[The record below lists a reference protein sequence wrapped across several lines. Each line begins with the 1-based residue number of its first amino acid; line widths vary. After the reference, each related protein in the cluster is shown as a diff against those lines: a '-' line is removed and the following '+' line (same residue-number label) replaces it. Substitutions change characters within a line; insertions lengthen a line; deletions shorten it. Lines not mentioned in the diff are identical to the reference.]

1 MIAER
6 VSKKPMEQHF
16 IIQTVNL
23 FCSNILIS
31 SQKQWIS
38 LWGGE
43 ETFSDLLHFA
53 VHNCTAV
60 SGLAALLFDFLL
72 LLFDLSHIG

>member
-1 MIAER
+1 
-6 VSKKPMEQHF
+6 
-16 IIQTVNL
+16 
-23 FCSNILIS
+23 LIS